1 MLARLRPGIRGL
13 ALLILM
19 IASIAWAAGFNVLGA
34 STRLDGE
41 VYRLNA
47 QIQYRFSGA
56 VQEALKN
63 GVPLIIEL
71 EMEVRR
77 QRSWVWDETVYALVQ
92 RFRLEYHTLSRKYLV
107 SNLNS
112 GERRAFPTQESA
124 LQFMGQMTDF
134 PFLDKGLLTSNEQYQ
149 GALRAQLDIDALP
162 PPLRLFAYISNDW
175 RLASE
180 WRTWRL

>member
-19 IASIAWAAGFNVLGA
+19 IASIAWAAGFNVLSA

-47 QIQYRFSGA
+47 HIQYRFSGA
-56 VQEALKN
+56 VREALKN

-77 QRSWVWDETVYALVQ
+77 HRAWVWDETVYALVQ
-92 RFRLEYHTLSRKYLV
+92 RFRLEYHTLSRQYLV

-112 GERRAFPTQESA
+112 GERRAYPTQESA

-134 PFLDKGLLTSNEQYQ
+134 PLLDKGLLTPNEQYL
-149 GALRAQLDIDALP
+149 GALRAQLDLDALP